1 MTTQSILGNTRRPD
15 ISFFASG
22 KIDITSRI
30 VKALDMAEGDVIDI
44 MVGGGEY
51 YFYVSSRSS
60 MVCGKH
66 EAQCYPS
73 KHGSKHFRAYSRRLC
88 AAIFQASG
96 FSNHA
101 SFAAGEVVEVNGRKA
116 IPIIIRKNYM
126 P

>member
-30 VKALDMAEGDVIDI
+30 VKALDMAEGDVIDV
-44 MVGGGEY
+44 MVGNGEY
-51 YFYVSSRSS
+51 YFYVSSHSS
-60 MVCGKH
+60 IVCGRH

-73 KHGSKHFRAYSRRLC
+73 KHGSRHFRAYSRRLC
-88 AAIFQASG
+88 AAMLKASG
-96 FSNHA
+96 FNLRA
-101 SFAAGEVVEVNGRKA
+101 SFAAGEVVDVNGRKA

-126 P
+126 T

>member
-30 VKALDMAEGDVIDI
+30 VKALGIAEGDVVDI

-51 YFYVSSRSS
+51 YFYVSIPSS

-73 KHGSKHFRAYSRRLC
+73 KHGSRHYRAYSRRLC
-88 AAIFQASG
+88 SAIFNASG
-96 FSNHA
+96 FDKQA
-101 SFAAGEVVEVNGRKA
+101 CFAAGEVVEVNGRKA
-116 IPIIIRKNYM
+116 IPIIIRKNYIS
-126 P
+126 